1 MVVIGL
7 LNISL
12 ITQVRVSIRAKIDLE
27 GQSQDILAGVI
38 NKQESQNR
46 TEELMLKVGRAPT
59 KGWTSSIKQ
68 A

>member
-38 NKQESQNR
+38 NKQES
-46 TEELMLKVGRAPT
+46 
-59 KGWTSSIKQ
+59 
-68 A
+68 